1 VVQEI
6 HEVFHR
12 VDFIGGKGFDFP
24 DEVCGFGLH
33 KGIIQ
38 NEMVPNR
45 AFSTMTGKKNP
56 PIDRKADLPDKTKP
70 REKSKRFSRGFSFM
84 PDQTVGRDRLI
95 LTNGPQG
102 KFTYTRKP
110 GGQVESVTSGYTTDG
125 ATATYDYNAL
135 NLIRSVTSGTQSYSL
150 TYDAV
155 GNLSY
160 QSLPNGMGVTYGYD
174 DLNRL
179 TFMQVY
185 NSSVTLASY
194 TYTLGASG
202 NRIGVTETGGRAV
215 TWTPDDL
222 YRLTQE
228 DISGA
233 SVTGSIGYSMDN
245 VGNRQTRTSNITAIP
260 TQTFSGAYDSNDC
273 CTATGF
279 TWDANG
285 NMLTDLQGRT
295 FTYDPLN
302 RLTSVTGTGVA
313 VSYVYNAD
321 NLRVK
326 KINSISGVTTEYH
339 WDKVNVTGNPQV
351 LEELEGG
358 AVVCRYGYGTTG
370 VLSQSRKVNGSWVT
384 SYFGKDAQSVRFL
397 MDESGNITDSWTWD
411 AYGNLL
417 GRTGTTTCNLGY
429 DGEYMEPETGL
440 VYLRARWY
448 DPSTGRFLQMDG
460 HEGEKQN
467 SNSLHKYF
475 GFGADPINNSD
486 PSGYVTVLGRF
497 KGIIDD
503 LLGLGHAWMLYTG
516 TQVIWYSGQVGD
528 QSERIDSFY
537 ATSGSLGHQN
547 SSVEEQK
554 FRDYKKDIGGPIPAG
569 NYAINLVP
577 GPDRI
582 ANHDRTTGELVRN
595 NNGGGIERIPE
606 SVTLDDGSVY
616 EYPGW
621 GTIRARLDPMPGTNT
636 YGREGFYLHDSNKG
650 HTHGCIETS
659 TVLFDKY
666 LLPYRN
672 GHSNVQLRVGYIGAS
687 TNGGRN

>member
-1 VVQEI
+1 
-6 HEVFHR
+6 
-12 VDFIGGKGFDFP
+12 
-24 DEVCGFGLH
+24 
-33 KGIIQ
+33 
-38 NEMVPNR
+38 
-45 AFSTMTGKKNP
+45 MTGKNKP
-56 PIDRKADLPDKTKP
+56 PIVFKPDQPDKTKP
-70 REKSKRFSRGFSFM
+70 RVKSKRFSRGFSFM

-102 KFTYTRKP
+102 KFTYVRKP
-110 GGQVESVTSGYTTDG
+110 AGQVESVTSANTDG
-125 ATATYDYNAL
+125 ASATYDYNAL

-185 NSSVTLASY
+185 NSATTLASY

-215 TWTPDDL
+215 TWIPDDL
-222 YRLTQE
+222 YRLTSE
-228 DISGA
+228 GITNSTVNG
-233 SVTGSIGYSMDN
+233 SVSYVMDN
-245 VGNRQTRTSNITAIP
+245 VGNRLIRTSDIAAIP
-260 TQTFSGAYDSNDC
+260 TQTFSGAYDSNDR

-285 NMLTDLQGRT
+285 NQLTDLQGRT

-326 KINSISGVTTEYH
+326 KINNVTLVTTEYH
-339 WDKVNVTGNPQV
+339 WDMANVTGYPQV
-351 LEELEGG
+351 LEELENGS
-358 AVVCRYGYGTTG
+358 VVCRYAYGPTG

-417 GRTGTTTCNLGY
+417 GRTGTTNCALGF

-448 DPSTGRFLQMDG
+448 DPATGRFVQMDSYEGDKTNPASFNKYVSFDDRPMDYTDPTGNISANTIDSVLPEAASGPYRVVMENTFTNLSGGDMFVYTDPIIRDQIKRVAVAQIGNQSWLDEANNKCSKFIYDVLKSIGKAPLKLGGWRGEFYNRGLLKLSSLKYPPLASQWADPSFDIPNWQIVTGGPDEAMPGDIIAESIREYSDASG
-460 HEGEKQN
+460 HVGFVAGYGKTISADSTVNPPGTITE
-467 SNSLHKYF
+467 SDF
-475 GFGADPINNSD
+475 GFRRY
-486 PSGYVTVLGRF
+486 PSVKAHGLKHNAVVRRF
-497 KGIIDD
+497 
-503 LLGLGHAWMLYTG
+503 
-516 TQVIWYSGQVGD
+516 
-528 QSERIDSFY
+528 
-537 ATSGSLGHQN
+537 
-547 SSVEEQK
+547 SS
-554 FRDYKKDIGGPIPAG
+554 
-569 NYAINLVP
+569 N
-577 GPDRI
+577 
-582 ANHDRTTGELVRN
+582 
-595 NNGGGIERIPE
+595 
-606 SVTLDDGSVY
+606 
-616 EYPGW
+616 
-621 GTIRARLDPMPGTNT
+621 RL
-636 YGREGFYLHDSNKG
+636 F
-650 HTHGCIETS
+650 I
-659 TVLFDKY
+659 F
-666 LLPYRN
+666 
-672 GHSNVQLRVGYIGAS
+672 
-687 TNGGRN
+687 